1 MSWNSDDLKPDQWIN
16 LKPFLEYKKRI
27 HVDQTKNR
35 RKLNN
40 RSHFLVRHT
49 LEVEVNVIVVV
60 IYFVIGLCA
69 IYTIESL
76 FYANVDILWF
86 FAGSRL
92 VKCSSSSTGKF
103 VFMSILWVSFTASFW
118 ALHLKGGMPVATRLL
133 GPSMNYVDKQW
144 VGRAQCRIGF

>member
-1 MSWNSDDLKPDQWIN
+1 MKTLSRILTENQTVKTKKW
-16 LKPFLEYKKRI
+16 LEKI
-27 HVDQTKNR
+27 T
-35 RKLNN
+35 
-40 RSHFLVRHT
+40 RSHFLVKHT

-60 IYFVIGLCA
+60 IYFVIGLYA

-103 VFMSILWVSFTASFW
+103 VFMSILWVSFTATFW
-118 ALHLKGGMPVATRLL
+118 ALHLKGGMPVATVFKKLRQIEAAGGSLSISWLL
-133 GPSMNYVDKQW
+133 W
-144 VGRAQCRIGF
+144 